1 MSTCTATAR
10 GQEKENTVKMLH
22 SFPCLQF
29 TWFTCADSISQR
41 VCRSSFR
48 PRSQQKAAIVGLV
61 VNYCRSWRSSNDSL
75 MQGVKCLPPAITA
88 SIADANIIFRALA
101 LNAASPWPLHLL
113 LPGWGSYCR
122 SRRKS
127 NHSSLSTY
135 VEDTKSRSKVPESE
149 EDLAN
154 SGYASPS
161 CFSLCWFA
169 WKADCSVLQ
178 ESAFPPYGWKL
189 DPWRLKR
196 MALAVAA

>member
-1 MSTCTATAR
+1 MLDLGCLMLS
-10 GQEKENTVKMLH
+10 GQ
-22 SFPCLQF
+22 
-29 TWFTCADSISQR
+29 
-41 VCRSSFR
+41 
-48 PRSQQKAAIVGLV
+48 G
-61 VNYCRSWRSSNDSL
+61 
-75 MQGVKCLPPAITA
+75 PAIRQ
-88 SIADANIIFRALA
+88 SIGRGFA
-101 LNAASPWPLHLL
+101 
-113 LPGWGSYCR
+113 WGSDCR